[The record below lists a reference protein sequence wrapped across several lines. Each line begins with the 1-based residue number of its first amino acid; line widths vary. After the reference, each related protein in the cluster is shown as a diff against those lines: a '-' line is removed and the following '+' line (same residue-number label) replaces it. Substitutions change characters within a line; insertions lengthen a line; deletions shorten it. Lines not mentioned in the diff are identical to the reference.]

1 VRAFDHNRQV
11 RLLAELVRELALRGV
26 SAALSDARPAV
37 FLRTGLV
44 IPWLSVTVD
53 NAGEFF
59 EWRNGYNRHS
69 VKDPAGAAAALLAY
83 INART
88 TNRSHDLRPVPGA
101 GAPDSGSGVLVRCP
115 YAVLVGAGP
124 VPDRM
129 ASGRGDRSG

>member
-1 VRAFDHNRQV
+1 MRAFDHNRQV

-53 NAGEFF
+53 NANEFF

-88 TNRSHDLRPVPGA
+88 TEPRS
-101 GAPDSGSGVLVRCP
+101 
-115 YAVLVGAGP
+115 
-124 VPDRM
+124 
-129 ASGRGDRSG
+129 